1 MFKMLFLL
9 LLIIPAAEIGILV
22 WVGKIIGPLPTVALI
37 VITGIVGAWLA
48 KREGLNT
55 LRLAQSQLQSGQ
67 VPGDLL
73 IDGICILAGGVF
85 LFTPGFLSD
94 LLGVLLLLPPTRAVA
109 KRQLLR
115 FFQRK
120 IRSGQYQFYW
130 KR

>member
-1 MFKMLFLL
+1 MFKILFLL

-22 WVGKIIGPLPTVALI
+22 WVGNIIGPLPTVALI
-37 VITGIVGAWLA
+37 VITGIVGAWLS

-55 LRLAQSQLQSGQ
+55 LRLAQSQLQNGQ